1 MGVIELPD
9 DLRLPSLQAND
20 PADNP
25 GHCDGVY
32 AAAICGRVAESQ
44 YIRNKSK
51 LWIPRSENDEIS
63 VGVPSSP
70 PAKRFVIA
78 SVVQAGRS
86 FNVETG
92 SASIRYHAQHASFV
106 G

>member
-1 MGVIELPD
+1 MGAIELPD

-20 PADNP
+20 LPDNP

-32 AAAICGRVAESQ
+32 AAAICGRVPKSQ
-44 YIRNKSK
+44 YIRKNRRFA
-51 LWIPRSENDEIS
+51 PQSENDEIS

-70 PAKRFVIA
+70 PAKRVVIA

-92 SASIRYHAQHASFV
+92 FDRLRYHAPHARFV